1 MKVLINFEI
10 HKFNLK
16 NISTV
21 PLYERVKNIIL
32 LDIQQNYATKLKLNT
47 FVNGIGIN
55 TVSQI
60 QEKNFLFIEKIDFL
74 YSRTGRKIT
83 LELNLSPSEID
94 DINKMSPF
102 SICSVEEEEKLGK
115 HIELIEFYRGIYS
128 QNCDIIRLIQ
138 NLIERAVSAPW
149 QRLIIIKEYILLGTG
164 EIIKRI
170 QKGKEVDFP
179 IEDMPFFDE
188 GMYIGDIVLI
198 VNEYL
203 EAFYSYL
210 RKAKDDP
217 KFKEASSKSKE
228 DDPKFKELKEKHNL
242 LKEEIKNDY
251 SKAFTAEMG
260 TTISI
265 AINSFIREGM
275 YLGLALKNELNSY
288 RTNANPSNTYRSQL
302 SYISKFKRMVSSD
315 FIKETILDISD
326 ENIKRKMGDLFSKYN
341 ECKFFFDSYKDSII
355 SFTDIEDFAFYFQ
368 RLPVINLNLDEKVIT
383 LTTEELKG
391 IFNNLPLGLINFN
404 QPRYNLWFVPY
415 IQFTG
420 KPEIVLM
427 LDRIT
432 GKPYKIMRTDDLE
445 FYQECQNGIPHIL
458 ESIIPVL

>member
-1 MKVLINFEI
+1 
-10 HKFNLK
+10 
-16 NISTV
+16 
-21 PLYERVKNIIL
+21 
-32 LDIQQNYATKLKLNT
+32 
-47 FVNGIGIN
+47 
-55 TVSQI
+55 
-60 QEKNFLFIEKIDFL
+60 
-74 YSRTGRKIT
+74 
-83 LELNLSPSEID
+83 
-94 DINKMSPF
+94 
-102 SICSVEEEEKLGK
+102 
-115 HIELIEFYRGIYS
+115 
-128 QNCDIIRLIQ
+128 
-138 NLIERAVSAPW
+138 
-149 QRLIIIKEYILLGTG
+149 
-164 EIIKRI
+164 
-170 QKGKEVDFP
+170 
-179 IEDMPFFDE
+179 MPFFDE

-228 DDPKFKELKEKHNL
+228 DDPKFKELKEKYNK
-242 LKEEIKNDY
+242 LKEEIKTDY
-251 SKAFTAEMG
+251 SKAFAAEMG
-260 TTISI
+260 ATISI

-275 YLGLALKNELNSY
+275 YLGLALKNELNNY
-288 RTNANPSNTYRSQL
+288 RTNANSSNTYRSQL

-427 LDRIT
+427 LDRMT

>member
-1 MKVLINFEI
+1 MKVLIDFEV
-10 HKFNLK
+10 HKFDLK
-16 NISTV
+16 NICTV

-32 LDIQQNYATKLKLNT
+32 LDIQQNSVTKLKLNT
-47 FVNGIGIN
+47 FVNGIGID

-60 QEKNFLFIEKIDFL
+60 QEKNFLFIEKINFL
-74 YSRTGRKIT
+74 YSRNGRKII
-83 LELNLSPSEID
+83 LELNLSHLEID
-94 DINKMSPF
+94 EIDKISLF
-102 SICSVEEEEKLGK
+102 RICSVEAEKNLVNQTY
-115 HIELIEFYRGIYS
+115 LMEFYRGIYS

-138 NLIERAVSAPW
+138 NLVEGAVSASW
-149 QRLIIIKEYILLGTG
+149 QRLTIFKEYILLGTG

-170 QKGKEVDFP
+170 LNEKRVDFF
-179 IEDMPFFDE
+179 IEDMPLFDE
-188 GMYIGDIVLI
+188 RMYVGNIVII

-203 EAFYSYL
+203 ETFYSCLKY
-210 RKAKDDP
+210 
-217 KFKEASSKSKE
+217 FKNNPNFNE
-228 DDPKFKELKEKHNL
+228 DDPKFKELKEKYNK
-242 LKEEIKNDY
+242 LKEEIKTDY
-251 SKAFTAEMG
+251 SKAFAAEMG
-260 TTISI
+260 ATISI

-275 YLGLALKNELNSY
+275 YLGLALKNELNNY

-315 FIKETILDISD
+315 FIKETILDIND

-391 IFNNLPLGLINFN
+391 IFNNLPLGPINFN
-404 QPRYNLWFVPY
+404 QPKYNLWFVPY

-420 KPEIVLM
+420 KHEIVLM
-427 LDRIT
+427 LDRMT

>member
-1 MKVLINFEI
+1 MKVLIDFEV
-10 HKFNLK
+10 HKFDLK
-16 NISTV
+16 NICTV

-32 LDIQQNYATKLKLNT
+32 LDIQQNSVTKLKLNT
-47 FVNGIGIN
+47 FVNGIGID

-60 QEKNFLFIEKIDFL
+60 QEKNFLFIEKINFL
-74 YSRTGRKIT
+74 YSRNGRKII
-83 LELNLSPSEID
+83 LELNLSHLEID
-94 DINKMSPF
+94 EIDKISLF
-102 SICSVEEEEKLGK
+102 RICSVEAEKNLVNQTY
-115 HIELIEFYRGIYS
+115 LMEFYRGISS

-138 NLIERAVSAPW
+138 NLVEGAVSASW
-149 QRLIIIKEYILLGTG
+149 QRLTIFKEYILLGTG

-170 QKGKEVDFP
+170 LNGKRVDFF
-179 IEDMPFFDE
+179 IEDMPLFDE
-188 GMYIGDIVLI
+188 RMYVGNIVII

-203 EAFYSYL
+203 ETFYSCLKY
-210 RKAKDDP
+210 
-217 KFKEASSKSKE
+217 FKNNPNFNE
-228 DDPKFKELKEKHNL
+228 DDPKFKELKEKYNK
-242 LKEEIKNDY
+242 LKEEIKTDY
-251 SKAFTAEMG
+251 SKAFAAEMG
-260 TTISI
+260 ATISI

-275 YLGLALKNELNSY
+275 YLGLALKNELNNY

-315 FIKETILDISD
+315 FIKETILDIND

-368 RLPVINLNLDEKVIT
+368 RLSVINLNLDEKVIT

-420 KPEIVLM
+420 KHEIVLM
-427 LDRIT
+427 LDRMT

>member
-60 QEKNFLFIEKIDFL
+60 QEKNFLFVEKINFL
-74 YSRTGRKIT
+74 YSRNGRKIT
-83 LELNLSPSEID
+83 LELNISPEEMD
-94 DINKMSPF
+94 EINKMNPF
-102 SICSVEEEEKLGK
+102 GICSMEEEEKLGT
-115 HIELIEFYRGIYS
+115 HTELIEFYRGIYS
-128 QNCDIIRLIQ
+128 QNCNITNLIQ
-138 NLIERAVSAPW
+138 NLIERKGSIPW
-149 QRLIIIKEYILLGTG
+149 QRLTIAKEYILLGTG

-170 QKGKEVDFP
+170 LKGEKIDFSM
-179 IEDMPFFDE
+179 EKMPFFDDR
-188 GMYIGDIVLI
+188 MYIGDIVKI

-203 EAFYSYL
+203 EAFYSFL
-210 RKAKDDP
+210 KDFKDDI
-217 KFKEASSKSKE
+217 KLEKV
-228 DDPKFKELKEKHNL
+228 KEKHNL

-251 SKAFTAEMG
+251 SKAFAAEIGSTM
-260 TTISI
+260 SI
-265 AINSFIREGM
+265 AINSFIREGV
-275 YLGLALKNELNSY
+275 YLGLFLKNILNNY
-288 RTNANPSNTYRSQL
+288 RDNTNSSNTYRSQL
-302 SYISKFKRMVSSD
+302 SYISKFKRMISSD
-315 FIKETILDISD
+315 FIKETISNISD
-326 ENIKRKMGDLFSKYN
+326 ENIKRQMGDLFSKYN

-368 RLPVINLNLDEKVIT
+368 RLSVINLNLDEKVIT

-427 LDRIT
+427 LDRMT

>member
-1 MKVLINFEI
+1 MKVLINFEM

-47 FVNGIGIN
+47 FVNGLGIN
-55 TVSQI
+55 IASQV
-60 QEKNFLFIEKIDFL
+60 QEKNFLFVEKINFL
-74 YSRTGRKIT
+74 YSRNGRKIT
-83 LELNLSPSEID
+83 LELNISPKEMD
-94 DINKMSPF
+94 EINKMSPF
-102 SICSVEEEEKLGK
+102 VICFVEEEEKLGSYT
-115 HIELIEFYRGIYS
+115 ELIEFYRGVYS
-128 QNCDIIRLIQ
+128 QNCNIINLIR
-138 NLIERAVSAPW
+138 NLIERSIAMQWAKLTIV
-149 QRLIIIKEYILLGTG
+149 KEYILLGTG

-170 QKGKEVDFP
+170 LKGEKVDFS
-179 IEDMPFFDE
+179 IEDMPVFDE
-188 GMYIGDIVLI
+188 ERYTGNIVTI

-203 EAFYSYL
+203 EAFYSFL
-210 RKAKDDP
+210 EDFKDDT
-217 KFKEASSKSKE
+217 KLEKV
-228 DDPKFKELKEKHNL
+228 KEKHNL

-251 SKAFTAEMG
+251 SKAFAAEIGTAM
-260 TTISI
+260 SI
-265 AINSFIREGM
+265 AINSFIREGV
-275 YLGLALKNELNSY
+275 YLGLFLKNILNNY
-288 RTNANPSNTYRSQL
+288 RDNTNSSNTYRSQL
-302 SYISKFKRMVSSD
+302 SYISKFKRMISSD
-315 FIKETILDISD
+315 FIKETISNISD
-326 ENIKRKMGDLFSKYN
+326 ENIKRQMGDLFSKYN

-368 RLPVINLNLDEKVIT
+368 RLSVINLNLDEKVIT

-427 LDRIT
+427 LDRMT

>member
-1 MKVLINFEI
+1 MKVLINFEM

-60 QEKNFLFIEKIDFL
+60 QEKNFLFVEKINFL
-74 YSRTGRKIT
+74 YSRNGRKIT
-83 LELNLSPSEID
+83 LELNISPKEMD
-94 DINKMSPF
+94 EINKMSPF
-102 SICSVEEEEKLGK
+102 VICSVEEEEKLGF
-115 HIELIEFYRGIYS
+115 HTELIEFYRGVYS
-128 QNCDIIRLIQ
+128 QNCNITSLIQ
-138 NLIERAVSAPW
+138 NLIEGKGSIPW
-149 QRLIIIKEYILLGTG
+149 QRLTIIKEYILLGTG

-170 QKGKEVDFP
+170 LKGEKVDFSIENIP
-179 IEDMPFFDE
+179 IFDE
-188 GMYIGDIVLI
+188 GMYIGDVVKI

-203 EAFYSYL
+203 ETFYSFL
-210 RKAKDDP
+210 KDFKDDT
-217 KFKEASSKSKE
+217 KLEKI
-228 DDPKFKELKEKHNL
+228 KEKHNL

-251 SKAFTAEMG
+251 SKAFAAEMG
-260 TTISI
+260 TTMSV
-265 AINSFIREGM
+265 AINSFIREGI
-275 YLGLALKNELNSY
+275 YLGLFLKNILNNY
-288 RTNANPSNTYRSQL
+288 RDNTNSSNTYRSQL
-302 SYISKFKRMVSSD
+302 SYISKFKRMISSD
-315 FIKETILDISD
+315 FIKETISNISD
-326 ENIKRKMGDLFSKYN
+326 ENIKRQTGDLFSKYN

-355 SFTDIEDFAFYFQ
+355 SFTDVEDFAFYFQ
-368 RLPVINLNLDEKVIT
+368 RLSVINLNLDEKVVT

-427 LDRIT
+427 LDRMT

>member
-1 MKVLINFEI
+1 MKVLINFEM

-32 LDIQQNYATKLKLNT
+32 LDTQQNYATKLKLNT

-55 TVSQI
+55 TASFQI
-60 QEKNFLFIEKIDFL
+60 QEKNFLFVEKINFL
-74 YSRTGRKIT
+74 YSRNGRKIT
-83 LELNLSPSEID
+83 LELNLSPKEMD
-94 DINKMSPF
+94 EINKITPF
-102 SICSVEEEEKLGK
+102 VICSVEEEEKLES
-115 HIELIEFYRGIYS
+115 HTELIEFYRGVYS
-128 QNCDIIRLIQ
+128 QNCNITSLIQ
-138 NLIERAVSAPW
+138 NLIEVKRLISW
-149 QRLIIIKEYILLGTG
+149 QRLTIIKEYILLGTG

-170 QKGKEVDFP
+170 LKGEKVDFSIENMP
-179 IEDMPFFDE
+179 IFDE
-188 GMYIGDIVLI
+188 EMYIGDVVKI

-203 EAFYSYL
+203 EAFYSFL
-210 RKAKDDP
+210 KDFKDDT
-217 KFKEASSKSKE
+217 KLEKI
-228 DDPKFKELKEKHNL
+228 KEKHNL

-251 SKAFTAEMG
+251 SKAFAAEMG
-260 TTISI
+260 TVMSI
-265 AINSFIREGM
+265 AINSFIREGV
-275 YLGLALKNELNSY
+275 YLGLFLKNILNNY
-288 RTNANPSNTYRSQL
+288 RDNMNSSNTYRSQL
-302 SYISKFKRMVSSD
+302 SYISKFKRMISSD
-315 FIKETILDISD
+315 FIKETISNISD
-326 ENIKRKMGDLFSKYN
+326 ENIKRQTGDLFSKYN

-355 SFTDIEDFAFYFQ
+355 SFTDVEDFAFYFQ
-368 RLPVINLNLDEKVIT
+368 RLSVINLNLDEKVIT

-391 IFNNLPLGLINFN
+391 IFTNSAVEQLMNSN
-404 QPRYNLWFVPY
+404 QPSYNLWFVPY

-427 LDRIT
+427 LDRMT

>member
-1 MKVLINFEI
+1 MKVLINFEM

-32 LDIQQNYATKLKLNT
+32 LDTQQNYATKLKLNT

-60 QEKNFLFIEKIDFL
+60 QEKNFLFVEKINFL
-74 YSRTGRKIT
+74 YSRNGRKIT
-83 LELNLSPSEID
+83 LELNISPKEMD
-94 DINKMSPF
+94 EINKMSPF
-102 SICSVEEEEKLGK
+102 VICSVEEEEKLGF
-115 HIELIEFYRGIYS
+115 HTELIEFYRGVYS
-128 QNCDIIRLIQ
+128 QNCNITSLIQ
-138 NLIERAVSAPW
+138 NLIEGKGSIPW
-149 QRLIIIKEYILLGTG
+149 QRLTIIKEYILLGTG

-170 QKGKEVDFP
+170 LKGEKVDFSIENIP
-179 IEDMPFFDE
+179 IFDE
-188 GMYIGDIVLI
+188 GMYIGDVVKI

-203 EAFYSYL
+203 ETFYSFL
-210 RKAKDDP
+210 KDFKDDT
-217 KFKEASSKSKE
+217 KLEKI
-228 DDPKFKELKEKHNL
+228 KEKHNL

-251 SKAFTAEMG
+251 SKAFAAEMG
-260 TTISI
+260 TTMSV
-265 AINSFIREGM
+265 AINSFIREGI
-275 YLGLALKNELNSY
+275 YLGLFLKNILNNY
-288 RTNANPSNTYRSQL
+288 RDNTNSSNTYRSQL
-302 SYISKFKRMVSSD
+302 SYISKFKRMISSD
-315 FIKETILDISD
+315 FIKETISNISD
-326 ENIKRKMGDLFSKYN
+326 ENIKRQTGDLFSKYN

-355 SFTDIEDFAFYFQ
+355 SFTDVEDFAFYFQ
-368 RLPVINLNLDEKVIT
+368 RLSVINLNLDEKVVT

-427 LDRIT
+427 LDRMT

>member
-1 MKVLINFEI
+1 MKVLIDFEV
-10 HKFNLK
+10 HKFDLK
-16 NISTV
+16 NICTV

-32 LDIQQNYATKLKLNT
+32 LDIQQNSVTKLKLNT
-47 FVNGIGIN
+47 FVNGIGID

-60 QEKNFLFIEKIDFL
+60 QEKNFLFIEKINFL
-74 YSRTGRKIT
+74 YSRNGRKII
-83 LELNLSPSEID
+83 LELNLSHLEID
-94 DINKMSPF
+94 EIDKISLF
-102 SICSVEEEEKLGK
+102 RICSVEAEKNLVNQTY
-115 HIELIEFYRGIYS
+115 LMEFYRGISS

-138 NLIERAVSAPW
+138 NLVEGAVSASW
-149 QRLIIIKEYILLGTG
+149 QRLTIFKEYILLGTG

-170 QKGKEVDFP
+170 LNGKRVDFF
-179 IEDMPFFDE
+179 IEDMPLFDE
-188 GMYIGDIVLI
+188 RMYVGNIVII

-203 EAFYSYL
+203 ETFYSCLKY
-210 RKAKDDP
+210 
-217 KFKEASSKSKE
+217 FKNNPNFNEN
-228 DDPKFKELKEKHNL
+228 DPKFKELKEKYNK
-242 LKEEIKNDY
+242 LKEEIKTDY
-251 SKAFTAEMG
+251 SKAFAAEMG
-260 TTISI
+260 ATISI

-275 YLGLALKNELNSY
+275 YLGLALKNELNNY

-315 FIKETILDISD
+315 FIKETILDIND

-355 SFTDIEDFAFYFQ
+355 SFTDVEDFAFYFQ
-368 RLPVINLNLDEKVIT
+368 RLSVINLNLDEKVVT

-420 KPEIVLM
+420 KP
-427 LDRIT
+427 
-432 GKPYKIMRTDDLE
+432 YKIMRTDDLE

>member
-1 MKVLINFEI
+1 M
-10 HKFNLK
+10 
-16 NISTV
+16 
-21 PLYERVKNIIL
+21 
-32 LDIQQNYATKLKLNT
+32 
-47 FVNGIGIN
+47 
-55 TVSQI
+55 
-60 QEKNFLFIEKIDFL
+60 
-74 YSRTGRKIT
+74 
-83 LELNLSPSEID
+83 EID
-94 DINKMSPF
+94 EIDKISLF
-102 SICSVEEEEKLGK
+102 RICSVEAEKNLVNQTY
-115 HIELIEFYRGIYS
+115 LMEFYRGISS

-138 NLIERAVSAPW
+138 NLVEGAVSASW
-149 QRLIIIKEYILLGTG
+149 QRLTIFKEYILLGTG

-170 QKGKEVDFP
+170 LNGKRVDFF
-179 IEDMPFFDE
+179 IEDMPLFDE
-188 GMYIGDIVLI
+188 RMYVGNIVII

-203 EAFYSYL
+203 ETFYSCLKY
-210 RKAKDDP
+210 
-217 KFKEASSKSKE
+217 FKNNPNFNE
-228 DDPKFKELKEKHNL
+228 DDPKFKELKEKYNK
-242 LKEEIKNDY
+242 LKEEIKTDY
-251 SKAFTAEMG
+251 SKAFAAEMG
-260 TTISI
+260 ATISI

-275 YLGLALKNELNSY
+275 YLGLALKNELNNY

-315 FIKETILDISD
+315 FIKETILDIND

-420 KPEIVLM
+420 KHEIVLM
-427 LDRIT
+427 LDRMT